1 MRLAMRTMTC
11 TGIALAA
18 MMVLTMAA
26 PATAGE
32 AFVTKARGSTITI
45 DKGADDGLEVGL
57 EVVVVRPPAE
67 AVIHPLTGENL
78 GSPEIE
84 LVTGQVSKVSAR
96 AASVTLV
103 APPLLGLRPGDVAR
117 FVTIEEKMVL
127 DQEMATDTAE
137 KAASERSKI
146 RSEAGKLARNIS
158 SIQGTIRGLE
168 RAIRELRRYDDD
180 VVKPQFNS
188 INKQIAEMRD
198 ELGELR
204 TTVSLLNSVPIG
216 EPGEGGEGTM
226 TEEEVEALRILIQ
239 DEIDKLSSQMAAVAP
254 PPPVDDMAPPPIDE
268 GMEEMALEEEAP
280 FFLQAWFIIIIGA
293 LGIAGIAFF
302 AYMKMAGGDE
312 EDDEDDEDEEIIEEV
327 EEDDDDE
334 IEVDV
339 EEEEDDIV
347 VEETS

>member
-1 MRLAMRTMTC
+1 MRKMTI

-18 MMVLTMAA
+18 MTVFTMAA
-26 PATAGE
+26 PALAGE

-57 EVVVVRPPAE
+57 EVVVVRPPDE

-78 GSPEIE
+78 GSPEME
-84 LVTGQVSKVSAR
+84 LVIGQVSKVSAR
-96 AASVTLV
+96 AASVTLMS
-103 APPLLGLRPGDVAR
+103 PPLLALRSGDVAR
-117 FVTIEEKMVL
+117 FMTVEEKMVL
-127 DQEMATDTAE
+127 DQEMSTETAE
-137 KAASERSKI
+137 KAASERTRI

-168 RAIRELRRYDDD
+168 RAIRDLRRYDDD

-188 INKQIAEMRD
+188 INRQIAEMRE

-216 EPGEGGEGTM
+216 DPGMEGEAAM
-226 TEEEVEALRILIQ
+226 SQEEVEALRILIQ
-239 DEIDKLSSQMAAVAP
+239 DEIDKLSLQMAAVAP
-254 PPPVDDMAPPPIDE
+254 PPPVGDMEPPPVDPDL
-268 GMEEMALEEEAP
+268 EMPPLEEETP
-280 FFLQAWFIIIIGA
+280 FFLQAWFIVVLGA

-302 AYMKMAGGDE
+302 AYMKMAGDDD

-327 EEDDDDE
+327 DEDDDDE